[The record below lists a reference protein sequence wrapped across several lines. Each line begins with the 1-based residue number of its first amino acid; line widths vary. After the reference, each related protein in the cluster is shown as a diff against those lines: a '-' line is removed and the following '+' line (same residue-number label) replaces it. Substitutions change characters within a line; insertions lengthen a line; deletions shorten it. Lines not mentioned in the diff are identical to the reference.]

1 MKILGIIPARG
12 KSKSIKNKNII
23 DLGGKPLIT
32 WTIEAALK
40 SKLDKVIVSTD
51 NKNISYISKECG
63 AEIPFIRPRELA
75 TDNSHTI
82 DVVIHS
88 LENIDYEPTA
98 IMLLQPTSPF
108 RNTKH
113 INESIEIFKKN
124 VTNSCISLCKID
136 FPPEWSISLGKKEIT
151 FPFWNKIE
159 SPFNV
164 ERQQLPTYYK
174 PNGAIYI
181 SRVNYISIV
190 KNLVD
195 IDSCCYYIMDNK
207 SSLDID
213 TKIDYQIAK
222 EMIK

>member
-1 MKILGIIPARG
+1 MNILGIIPARE

-23 DLGGKPLIT
+23 DLGGKPLIS

-51 NKNISYISKECG
+51 SRDISDISKEYG
-63 AEIPFIRPRELA
+63 AEVPFIRPKKLA
-75 TDNSHTI
+75 TSNSHTI
-82 DVVIHS
+82 DVIIHS
-88 LENIDYEPTA
+88 LENVDYKPTA

-108 RNTKH
+108 RNTNH
-113 INESIEIFKKN
+113 INESIKIFKRN
-124 VTNSCISLCKID
+124 ATNSCISLCKVE
-136 FPPEWSISLGKKEIT
+136 FPPEWSISLGKKEIN

-159 SPFNV
+159 SPFDL
-164 ERQQLPTYYK
+164 ERQQLPIYYK

-181 SRVNYISIV
+181 SRVNYISII
-190 KNLVD
+190 KNL
-195 IDSCCYYIMDNK
+195 IDVSNCCYYIMDNK

-213 TKIDYQIAK
+213 TEIDYQIAK